1 MATTP
6 FKGAN
11 TAQFYVAE
19 TTPGVTPTNPVWSP
33 LRNTG
38 GVPAVTRD
46 ALTSNELDGSR
57 ETTSIRTG
65 NKQVSGEYAIEL
77 SSRSQDDFLAG
88 AMTSTWQAG
97 VKITGAAITVA
108 PAGKTFTR
116 AAGNFIT
123 DGVEVG
129 DLIAFTDLTG
139 DNAKPFI
146 VTAVSA
152 LVVTGAGIQHTL
164 TAEKVTTDAK
174 TGDKLETGNAKTG
187 DKLETGNAC
196 KTFSILTWF
205 KGRCGNPD
213 AYMLTKGVEISG
225 FTVEQAVNA
234 MVTGSFPFIGLSQEI
249 LTAPPSD
256 SDFSQV
262 TFTDE
267 PFSSVDVSVF
277 DGSTPLR
284 CDTLT
289 ITNDNGASA
298 QFELGNS
305 SVAFVERGRA
315 ANTFSISGKLYDMAM
330 IQKFINEQQ
339 VEINSI
345 LAGVNGAMS
354 FSLKRAELTAV
365 TPEIGGPE
373 SITQSIEGQATG
385 NQYQS
390 SIVIQRITYA

>member
-19 TTPGVTPTNPVWSP
+19 VTPGVTPTNPVWSP

-46 ALTSNELDGSR
+46 ALISNELDGSR

-88 AMTSTWQAG
+88 AMTSAWQDG
-97 VKITGAAITVA
+97 VEITGAEITVA

-116 AAGNFIT
+116 AAGSFIT

-146 VTAVSA
+146 VTAVGE

-164 TAEKVTTDAK
+164 TAETKTSKAK
-174 TGDKLETGNAKTG
+174 TGDKLETSKAKTG
-187 DKLETGNAC
+187 DKLETSNAC

-205 KGRCGNPD
+205 KGQCGNPD

-225 FTVEQAVNA
+225 FTIEQAVNA

-249 LTAPPSD
+249 LTALPAG

-373 SITQSIEGQATG
+373 SITQSIEGQSTG

-390 SIVIQRITYA
+390 SIVIQRISYA